1 MRRAGTG
8 TLRFERGDEGRVV
21 PNAEEDDAVVDDARW
36 SVRRERRSG
45 ECGALRVSGGAS
57 SGRAEVERKRGAK
70 RRPRVSERTTA
81 CVMTQDGR
89 VAGIVAAA
97 CPSPRGAVL
106 ARARLRAST
115 PRGK

>member
-1 MRRAGTG
+1 VRRAGTG
-8 TLRFERGDEGRVV
+8 TLRFERGDGGKVV
-21 PNAEEDDAVVDDARW
+21 TNAEEDDAVVDDARW
-36 SVRRERRSG
+36 SVRRERRVQNAG
-45 ECGALRVSGGAS
+45 RCAFPEVRRAGG
-57 SGRAEVERKRGAK
+57 RKRGAK

-106 ARARLRAST
+106 ARARLRAS
-115 PRGK
+115 RKMK

>member
-21 PNAEEDDAVVDDARW
+21 TNAEEDDAVVDDARW
-36 SVRRERRSG
+36 SVRRERRVENAG
-45 ECGALRVSGGAS
+45 RCAFPEVRRAGG
-57 SGRAEVERKRGAK
+57 RTVERKPERT

-106 ARARLRAST
+106 ARARLRAS
-115 PRGK
+115 RKMK

>member
-1 MRRAGTG
+1 VRRAGTG

-21 PNAEEDDAVVDDARW
+21 TNAEEDDAVVDDGGGQSDVSA
-36 SVRRERRSG
+36 
-45 ECGALRVSGGAS
+45 ALRMRGVARFRRCVERAGGL
-57 SGRAEVERKRGAK
+57 ERKRGAK